1 MRNFIRQSIKGGRCN
16 AFNQHY
22 KSENSDEVFNINSK
36 EVNVNGNKCDLLK
49 KYFEFLNKYEK
60 PYGKDFDSK
69 YEDYR
74 DINQK

>member
-1 MRNFIRQSIKGGRCN
+1 MRNFIRQSIKGRRCN

-22 KSENSDEVFNINSK
+22 KSESSDEVFNINSK
-36 EVNVNGNKCDLLK
+36 EVNVNGNKCDLPE
-49 KYFEFLNKYEK
+49 KYFEFLRKYEK
-60 PYGKDFDSK
+60 LYGKEFVSK